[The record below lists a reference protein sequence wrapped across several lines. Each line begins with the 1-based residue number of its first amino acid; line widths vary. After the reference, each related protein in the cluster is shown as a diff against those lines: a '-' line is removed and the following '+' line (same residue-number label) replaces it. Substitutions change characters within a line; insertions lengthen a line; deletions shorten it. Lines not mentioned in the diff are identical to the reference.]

1 MNSDTKTKAQPQDS
15 EETEA
20 ETDKARFEKDYI
32 LETGSVLRTKGR
44 HAIHCLTVIG
54 QIEGHQVLPETVK
67 TTKYEHVI
75 PLLVSVEE
83 DERIDG
89 LLVLINTVGGDVEAG
104 LAIAEVISGM
114 KKPTVSIVL
123 GGGHSIGIPLA
134 VAAKKSFIAKSASMT
149 VHPVRTTGLT
159 LGVPQTFEYFQRMQ
173 DRITTFVA
181 ENSNITKDRYN
192 QLVLNTGELVMD
204 IGTILEGEE
213 AVEEGLIDE
222 VGTVS
227 DAIDALYDLIKENK
241 ESKPKSAKSR
251 SKKQEK

>member
-1 MNSDTKTKAQPQDS
+1 MGEAKKEEQARQELVDLGASTTKT
-15 EETEA
+15 
-20 ETDKARFEKDYI
+20 ARGTIY
-32 LETGSVLRTKGR
+32 T
-44 HAIHCLTVIG
+44 LTIIG
-54 QIEGHQVLPETVK
+54 QIEGHQALPENIK

-241 ESKPKSAKSR
+241 GSKPKSAKSR